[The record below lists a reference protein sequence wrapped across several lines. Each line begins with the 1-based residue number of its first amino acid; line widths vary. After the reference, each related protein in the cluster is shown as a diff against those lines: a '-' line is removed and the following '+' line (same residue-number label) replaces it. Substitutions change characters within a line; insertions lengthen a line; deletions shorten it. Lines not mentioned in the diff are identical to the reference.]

1 MSRIAVTT
9 VLLAL
14 LAGLAGCATSP
25 PPASEVPPDYFAMQ
39 LPGLS
44 RGPMSPVDNPLLDHQ
59 GLHQPSREVIR
70 DALLEEHERWL
81 GTPYRL
87 GGQSRHGIDC
97 SALIQTIFRERFET
111 ELPRTTS
118 QQVHQGRRVERG
130 NLKAGDLV
138 FFRPPGSY
146 RHAGIYVGDG
156 FFLHASSSQG
166 VALSRLDNSY
176 WRRYFWQARRPL
188 APMQLAQRALLATN
202 G

>member
-9 VLLAL
+9 ALLAL
-14 LAGLAGCATSP
+14 HAGLAGCATSP
-25 PPASEVPPDYFAMQ
+25 SPAPKVPSDYFATQ

-44 RGPMSPVDNPLLDHQ
+44 SGPMSPVDNPLLDHQ
-59 GLHQPSREVIR
+59 GLEQPSREVVR
-70 DALLEEHERWL
+70 KALYEEHERWL

-87 GGQSRHGIDC
+87 GGESRHGIDC
-97 SALIQTIFRERFET
+97 SALIQTIFRERFDT

-118 QQVHQGRRVERG
+118 QQVNQGRRIKRSA
-130 NLKAGDLV
+130 LKAGDLV
-138 FFRPPGSY
+138 FFRPPGTY

-166 VALSRLDNSY
+166 VSLSRLDNSY
-176 WRRYFWQARRPL
+176 WRRYYWQARRPL
-188 APMQLAQRALLATN
+188 APTQLAQRAILATN

>member
-9 VLLAL
+9 ALLAL
-14 LAGLAGCATSP
+14 HAGLVGCATSP
-25 PPASEVPPDYFAMQ
+25 PPPPKVPPDYFAMQ
-39 LPGLS
+39 LPGLAK
-44 RGPMSPVDNPLLDHQ
+44 GPMSPVDNPLRDQQ
-59 GLHQPSREVIR
+59 GLRPPSREVIR
-70 DALLEEHERWL
+70 EVLLAEHERWL

-87 GGQSRHGIDC
+87 GGESRRGIDC
-97 SALIQTIFRERFET
+97 SALIQTIFRERFDT
-111 ELPRTTS
+111 PLPRTTS
-118 QQVHQGRRVERG
+118 QQVHEGRRVERG

-138 FFRPPGSY
+138 FFRPPGTY

-176 WRRYFWQARRPL
+176 WRRYYWQARRPL
-188 APMQLAQRALLATN
+188 APTQLAQRALLASN